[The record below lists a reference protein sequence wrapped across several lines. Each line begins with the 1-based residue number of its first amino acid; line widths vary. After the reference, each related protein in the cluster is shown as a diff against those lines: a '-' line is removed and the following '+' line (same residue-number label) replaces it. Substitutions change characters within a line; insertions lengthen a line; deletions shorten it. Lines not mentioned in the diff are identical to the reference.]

1 MEKRLWNQLIET
13 LPTREECIEFLKKSN
28 CEKNVITHC
37 LAVEQMAV
45 KIAILAMADKELV
58 SRGALLHDIG
68 RGKIHGISHAALG
81 ADIARELGLSVEIS
95 NIIERHIGAGITKS
109 EAEKL
114 GLPIRNYIPKTLEE
128 KIVAHA
134 DNLISHD
141 KKRKVAEII
150 QYIEEL
156 GYKEQ
161 AQKIRKLHEE
171 LSKICQMDLD
181 LIEI

>member
-1 MEKRLWNQLIET
+1 MT
-13 LPTREECIEFLKKSN
+13 
-28 CEKNVITHC
+28 
-37 LAVEQMAV
+37 VEHMAV

-68 RGKIHGISHAALG
+68 RGKTHGISHAALG
-81 ADIARELGLSVEIS
+81 ADIARELGLPDEIS

-141 KKRKVAEII
+141 KKRKVAEIVN
-150 QYIEEL
+150 YIDEL

-161 AQKIRKLHEE
+161 AKKILELHEE

-181 LIEI
+181 LMQI

>member
-1 MEKRLWNQLIET
+1 VIET

-28 CEKNVITHC
+28 CEENVINHS

-45 KIAILAMADKELV
+45 KIANLAMADKGLV

-68 RGKIHGISHAALG
+68 RGKTHGISHAAMG
-81 ADIARELGLSVEIS
+81 ADIARELGLPDEIS
-95 NIIERHIGAGITKS
+95 NIIERHIGAGINES

-114 GLPIRNYIPKTLEE
+114 GLPVRNYTPNTLEE

-161 AQKIRKLHEE
+161 AKKIQELHEE

-181 LIEI
+181 LIQI

>member
-1 MEKRLWNQLIET
+1 MIET
-13 LPTREECIEFLKKSN
+13 LPTREECIEFLKESN
-28 CEKNVITHC
+28 CKENVITHC
-37 LAVEQMAV
+37 IAVEQMAV

-68 RGKIHGISHAALG
+68 RGKTHGINHAALG
-81 ADIARELGLSVEIS
+81 ADIARELGLPDEIS
-95 NIIERHIGAGITKS
+95 NIIERHIGAGIIKS
-109 EAEKL
+109 ETEKL
-114 GLPIRNYIPKTLEE
+114 GLPLRNYIPKTLEE

-141 KKRKVAEII
+141 KRRKVSEIV
-150 QYIEEL
+150 QYTEEL

-161 AQKIRKLHEE
+161 AKKIRKLHEE

-181 LIEI
+181 LIQI